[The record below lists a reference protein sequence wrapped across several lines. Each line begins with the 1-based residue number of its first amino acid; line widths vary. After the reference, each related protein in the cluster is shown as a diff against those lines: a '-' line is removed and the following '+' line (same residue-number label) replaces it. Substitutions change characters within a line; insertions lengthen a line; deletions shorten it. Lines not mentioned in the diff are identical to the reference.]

1 MQTTMARRKFD
12 RRLLPKKPNLKY
24 ERVLWV
30 GGTAPVAGVD
40 EAGRGALAGPV
51 YAAAAILPQDA
62 GVAKKLSGVRDSKQM
77 TPAQREEW
85 DEKIRQ
91 LAAAWGIGLATP
103 KEIDALGIVPATH
116 LAAERALDNMG
127 VTPRHILFDALELP
141 SLDIEQT
148 SLIKGDQRSLS
159 IACASVLAKVERD
172 KFMLSLAGEYPKY
185 GFAAHKGYGTAAHR
199 RALEDWGPCQIHR
212 FSFAPMREN

>member
-1 MQTTMARRKFD
+1 MARRKFD
-12 RRLLPKKPNLKY
+12 RSLIPKRPNLKY
-24 ERVLWV
+24 ERALWAA
-30 GGTAPVAGVD
+30 GTGPVAGVD

-62 GVAKKLSGVRDSKQM
+62 GVAKSLSGVRDSKQM

-85 DEKIRQ
+85 DGKIRRI
-91 LAAAWGIGLATP
+91 ATAWGIGFASHE
-103 KEIDALGIVPATH
+103 EIDALGIIPATH
-116 LAAERALDNMG
+116 LAAKRALDNMG
-127 VTPRHILFDALELP
+127 VTPMHILFDALELL
-141 SLDIEQT
+141 SLNIEQT

-172 KFMLSLAGEYPKY
+172 RFMQSLAGEYPNY

-199 RALEDWGPCQIHR
+199 QALEDWGPCQMHR
-212 FSFAPMREN
+212 LSFAPMREI